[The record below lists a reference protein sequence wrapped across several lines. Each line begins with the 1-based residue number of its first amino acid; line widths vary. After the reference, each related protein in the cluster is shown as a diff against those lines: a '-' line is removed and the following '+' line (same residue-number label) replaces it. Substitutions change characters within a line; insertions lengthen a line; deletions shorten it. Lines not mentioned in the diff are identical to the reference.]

1 VSQCTPHGLYGQPA
15 QSCLPCAAPASLALC
30 PPHLQERFFVLQRGL
45 LTYYE
50 SQDDW
55 EKGHEP
61 IKGLRI
67 SVKYYKVDP

>member
-1 VSQCTPHGLYGQPA
+1 VLPSTFLCCTVIFR
-15 QSCLPCAAPASLALC
+15 APSFR
-30 PPHLQERFFVLQRGL
+30 LQERFFVLQRGL